1 MGGSTAFAAV
11 QVPLE
16 AATFPLFPSVL
27 GAEDLRASDKTF
39 PVKGAQLQNKQEQ
52 ILGTWPTSGC
62 APQASSFETKA
73 SLQPQ
78 NKENGS
84 NVEFPPS

>member
-1 MGGSTAFAAV
+1 MGGSTTFAAI

-16 AATFPLFPSVL
+16 AVTFPLFPSVL
-27 GAEDLRASDKTF
+27 GAEDLRASDKIF
-39 PVKGAQLQNKQEQ
+39 PVKGARLQNKQEQ
-52 ILGTWPTSGC
+52 ILGTWPTLGC
-62 APQASSFETKA
+62 APQLSLFKNKA

-78 NKENGS
+78 NKQNGS